1 MKLTAIILENDNKVN
16 QIAAQL
22 GSEFKALA
30 QGIDKE
36 FDKADDPK
44 EGMLT
49 TASLL
54 VALPAILG
62 LIARLGRAASA
73 VVRKMMGTKPAEE
86 SEAEQYFREMGEL
99 ADQLHHLY
107 IKPIT
112 FVVKKFVND
121 DHKAHNIAN
130 AIFHV
135 IVGIMLIASGVT
147 AIKALQSKHISL
159 ASLEAAL
166 AAIKGG
172 EVKEYL
178 TRFF

>member
-1 MKLTAIILENDNKVN
+1 MKLANLILENEVDTLVHG
-16 QIAAQL
+16 L
-22 GSEFKALA
+22 GDDFKALA
-30 QGIDKE
+30 QGIEKE

-44 EGMLT
+44 EGALT
-49 TASLL
+49 TASLI

-62 LIARLGRAASA
+62 IIARVGRNISKFVRETLGN
-73 VVRKMMGTKPAEE
+73 KPTDP
-86 SEAEQYFREMGEL
+86 SEAEKYFQEMGEL
-99 ADQLHHLY
+99 ADKLHHLY

-112 FVVKKFVND
+112 FAVKKFVKD
-121 DHKAHNIAN
+121 EHKAHNISN

-147 AIKALQSKHISL
+147 AIKALQAKHISL

-172 EVKEYL
+172 EVKQYL
-178 TRFF
+178 TKFF